1 MNDKRIGFVRKVDK
15 QGRVL
20 IPMEIR
26 MAMGIITDAEL
37 EIIPCEGGF
46 LIRTYRKQE
55 VNDFRKALKEE
66 CGIEV

>member
-37 EIIPCEGGF
+37 EIIPCEEGF
-46 LIRTYRKQE
+46 LIRTL
-55 VNDFRKALKEE
+55 FRKKRP
-66 CGIEV
+66 GWSV